1 MIYFDNSATT
11 KMSPEVLDAFVK
23 TNQKIFAN
31 PSSLHSQG
39 EVAYR
44 MLSQSRKQ
52 VAELLE
58 VDEDEIYFTSGGT
71 ESNNWVLKGTA
82 MEKRQFGKHLIVSAI
97 EHPSVIESAKQ
108 LATLGFDVDF
118 APVDES
124 GELKIE
130 EFQKLLRKD
139 TILVSIMAVNNE
151 MGRVQPIQAISDILA
166 QFPTIHFH
174 VDAVQAVGKVP
185 TDRWL
190 TNRVDFASLSA
201 HKFHGPKGV
210 GILFW
215 RKDRRISPL
224 LTGGG
229 QEKGLRSGTENV
241 GGIVSSA
248 KALRLTMTGMDQHIK
263 QIQSVRDY
271 LASSLAAYEHVVLFT
286 DVAREV
292 APHIL
297 TFGIK
302 GVKGEVLVRSLQ
314 EHDIFVSTTSACS
327 SKKKMDGGTLLN
339 MGVPRT
345 LAETAVRISLDEQTQ
360 MMEAEQFLTVFN
372 QLYQKFSKISG

>member
-11 KMSPEVLDAFVK
+11 KMSPEVLDAYVK

-39 EVAYR
+39 ELAYR
-44 MLSQSRKQ
+44 MLAQSRKQ
-52 VAELLE
+52 IADLLGVTE
-58 VDEDEIYFTSGGT
+58 NEIYFTSGGT

-82 MEKRQFGKHLIVSAI
+82 IEKRAFGRHIIVSAI

-108 LATLGFDVDF
+108 LAALGFEVDF
-118 APVDES
+118 APVDEY
-124 GELKIE
+124 GFLKVEEL
-130 EFQKLLRKD
+130 QKLLRKE
-139 TILVSIMAVNNE
+139 TILVSVMAVNNE
-151 MGRVQPIQAISDILA
+151 IGSVQPIQVISQLLSDY
-166 QFPTIHFH
+166 PTIHFH

-185 TDRWL
+185 TEAWL
-190 TNRVDFASLSA
+190 TDRVDFVSLSA

-210 GILFW
+210 GVLFW
-215 RKDRRISPL
+215 RKDRRIAPL

-248 KALRLTMTGMDQHIK
+248 KALRLAMTEMERKSQHIR
-263 QIQSVRDY
+263 QIRDY
-271 LASSLAAYEHVVLFT
+271 LASSLSEYENVVLFT
-286 DVAREV
+286 NLEKET

-314 EHDIFVSTTSACS
+314 EHNIFISTTSACS

-339 MGVPRT
+339 MGVPKK
-345 LAETAVRISLDEQTQ
+345 LAESAVRISLDEQNQ
-360 MMEAEQFLTVFN
+360 IVEAEQFLTVFH